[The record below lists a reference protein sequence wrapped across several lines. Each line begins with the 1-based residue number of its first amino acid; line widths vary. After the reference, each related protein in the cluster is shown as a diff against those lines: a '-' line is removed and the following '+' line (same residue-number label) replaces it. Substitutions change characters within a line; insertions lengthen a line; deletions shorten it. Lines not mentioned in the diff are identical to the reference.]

1 MNKNFGS
8 GFADRRDRAAE
19 AKKALLE
26 RFSTRADP
34 NDPAIQAR
42 AAQRQAAQEARD
54 KRAAER
60 QVARAAAEQAAAE
73 QAIIDAAAREAE
85 AAAQVERDAAKLI
98 EQKAQR
104 DARYAARKAKQ

>member
-26 RFSTRADP
+26 RFGTRPDP

-73 QAIIDAAAREAE
+73 QAVIDAAAREAE
-85 AAAQVERDAAKLI
+85 AAAKIERDAAKLI
-98 EQKAQR
+98 EQKALR